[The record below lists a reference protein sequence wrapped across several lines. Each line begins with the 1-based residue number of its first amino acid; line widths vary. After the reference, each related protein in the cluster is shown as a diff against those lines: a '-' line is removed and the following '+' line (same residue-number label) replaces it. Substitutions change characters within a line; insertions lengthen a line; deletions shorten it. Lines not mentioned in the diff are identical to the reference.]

1 MPNRKLVNIRLSPK
15 LWQTVKLRAYAQG
28 MTLTAW
34 VIDAIR
40 QKLARDKGH
49 VPNSGDVAGANS
61 GIDRNSKKSADSLKS
76 AKSKRSKNNENTSQ
90 TIC

>member
-15 LWQTVKLRAYAQG
+15 LWQSVKLRAYAQG

-40 QKLARDKGH
+40 QKLARDRGH
-49 VPNSGDVAGANS
+49 VPNSGNVAGANW
-61 GIDRNSKKSADSLKS
+61 GLKANSKIIAKSLKS
-76 AKSKRSKNNENTSQ
+76 AKTRKRQKGG
-90 TIC
+90 